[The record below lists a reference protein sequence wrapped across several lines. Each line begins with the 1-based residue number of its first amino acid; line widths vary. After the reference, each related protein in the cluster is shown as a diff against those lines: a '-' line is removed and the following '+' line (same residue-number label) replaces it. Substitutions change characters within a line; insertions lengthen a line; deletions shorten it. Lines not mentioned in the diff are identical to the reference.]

1 MFDCIKGRFS
11 DALSGPRLTNN
22 KGLFEQLPTQL
33 KEIRDAAPTTTK
45 KKRSAP
51 KASSSSTDKAA
62 RTNPIVR
69 KTLQDDINGPDVA
82 SISRA
87 RTFPTPAPAHS
98 SPRASLDGARY
109 QMNSASNP
117 NLRNSFQE
125 LMTPSDMSS
134 VGTPDSSGSTYTQA
148 QQFSINSSMP
158 DLSAMMFPS
167 EDPFAYPPNHPIM
180 NYEDGKQDPMGDYSR
195 SNPTIYVSNGN
206 PNPGAYDDLE
216 GQIFGP
222 LPPYLTQGPQN
233 FDFQGQMD
241 MGQGMMENM
250 GPAMNYNTGLAPD
263 GNMNFVLSGESGVW
277 NNMMNMNDQRYR
289 QQ

>member
-1 MFDCIKGRFS
+1 
-11 DALSGPRLTNN
+11 
-22 KGLFEQLPTQL
+22 L
-33 KEIRDAAPTTTK
+33 KENRDAAPTITK

-51 KASSSSTDKAA
+51 SAPLTSSPLTDKMAKSSP
-62 RTNPIVR
+62 TVR
-69 KTLQDDINGPDVA
+69 NSLQDDINGPAVA

-87 RTFPTPAPAHS
+87 RTFPTPAPTHT

-125 LMTPSDMSS
+125 LMTPSDMST
-134 VGTPDSSGSTYTQA
+134 VGTPDSGGSTYAQG
-148 QQFSINSSMP
+148 QQFSINSYMP

-167 EDPFAYPPNHPIM
+167 ADPFAYPPNHPM
-180 NYEDGKQDPMGDYSR
+180 MDYEHEKQDPMAGYNSPP
-195 SNPTIYVSNGN
+195 NPTIYVSNGN
-206 PNPGAYDDLE
+206 PNPGVYDDLE

-222 LPPYLTQGPQN
+222 LPPYLTQRTQN

-250 GPAMNYNTGLAPD
+250 GPAMNYNTVLVPD
-263 GNMNFVLSGESGVW
+263 GNMNFVLSGESGGW
-277 NNMMNMNDQRYR
+277 SNMLNDQRYR